1 MIGVKD
7 RGGRVSRPAVL
18 IAIVSI
24 AVGMAVML
32 ATVAIAIGFK
42 SQIRD
47 KVTGLGS
54 DIQVLNLNSV
64 SSYETTP
71 VVIDSAMMAR
81 LAAYDHVSHVQRF
94 STKPGIIKT
103 DEAFQGM
110 VVKGV
115 GQEFDSSFFR
125 SCLVEGEIPQF
136 SDTASSGRCVISKT
150 MADKLMLSVGDKIF
164 TYFIQDEV
172 RVRPMVV
179 SGIYATNFSEYDNLF
194 LLTDIRTVNRL
205 NGWEEDQAT
214 GAEIRLDDYSKLE
227 EVREAM
233 GQDLDRT
240 ADSYGFC
247 YFVQSIEELNPQIFE
262 WLGLLDFNVLVIL
275 ILMIGVAGFTMISG
289 LLILIIERT
298 DMIGTL
304 KALGAGNGVIRNTFL
319 FYSVY
324 LIVRG
329 LFWGNVIGLS
339 LCFAQRQWH
348 IFKLDPENYYIDAVP
363 IEFNWWAVVAINVVM
378 LIVAVLMV
386 VGPSYAI
393 AKISPATSM
402 RYE

>member
-1 MIGVKD
+1 
-7 RGGRVSRPAVL
+7 
-18 IAIVSI
+18 
-24 AVGMAVML
+24 
-32 ATVAIAIGFK
+32 
-42 SQIRD
+42 
-47 KVTGLGS
+47 
-54 DIQVLNLNSV
+54 
-64 SSYETTP
+64 
-71 VVIDSAMMAR
+71 
-81 LAAYDHVSHVQRF
+81 
-94 STKPGIIKT
+94 
-103 DEAFQGM
+103 
-110 VVKGV
+110 
-115 GQEFDSSFFR
+115 
-125 SCLVEGEIPQF
+125 
-136 SDTASSGRCVISKT
+136 
-150 MADKLMLSVGDKIF
+150 
-164 TYFIQDEV
+164 
-172 RVRPMVV
+172 
-179 SGIYATNFSEYDNLF
+179 
-194 LLTDIRTVNRL
+194 
-205 NGWEEDQAT
+205 
-214 GAEIRLDDYSKLE
+214 
-227 EVREAM
+227 M

-319 FYSVY
+319 LYSVY